1 MQTLAP
7 LTKLLLTV
15 FVTIWAIVLQSIPAL
30 ALLITCQF
38 AALAASKVGTNVYKG
53 VASLF
58 IFAAMLAGLQYVFNN
73 DIVLAAVTAL
83 KMVAMTL
90 VFFILLGTTR
100 MQDLST
106 ALVTQCRVP
115 YEYAFMLTAALR
127 FIPDFLTESKA
138 IQEAQACRGFSS
150 RGNPLTRLTSYMA
163 IIKPL
168 VLRAV
173 SRSETMAL
181 SLELR
186 GFGNNKTRS
195 FSTNVTL
202 ASYDYISLMLMV
214 AITLYVITRQFS
226 IL

>member
-15 FVTIWAIVLQSIPAL
+15 FVTVWAIMLQSIPAL
-30 ALLITCQF
+30 TILIVCQF
-38 AALAASKVGTNVYKG
+38 AALAASKVGSNIYKG

-58 IFAAMLAGLQYVFNN
+58 IFAAMLAGIQYVFNS
-73 DIVLAAVTAL
+73 DITLAAVTAL

-90 VFFILLGTTR
+90 VFFILLATTR

-127 FIPDFLTESKA
+127 FIPDFLAESKA

-150 RGNPLTRLTSYMA
+150 RGNPFTRLTSYMA

-168 VLRAV
+168 VLRAI

-186 GFGNNKTRS
+186 GFGNKKARS
-195 FSTNVTL
+195 FSTNVALT
-202 ASYDYISLMLMV
+202 SYDYISLALMF
-214 AITLYVITRQFS
+214 AITIYVIIRQLS
-226 IL
+226 IF